1 MEADRFRELRD
12 EVLRGDER
20 LLKANHGLLGHEVE
34 RAVIHIK
41 VRGDQEEEPAPII
54 LPRLM
59 REDPVGPE

>member
-1 MEADRFRELRD
+1 M
-12 EVLRGDER
+12 LRGDER

-54 LPRLM
+54 LPKLM
-59 REDPVGPE
+59 REDAVGPEW